1 LAQFANADVETL
13 RRFYELWNSGD
24 ADALTELFDADA
36 QVRPAL
42 SAFLATTLYRGRDG
56 IAAWYA
62 ETNEPWTDL
71 IVEPKQIIAAGER
84 VLGVVRLTARSPGA
98 HVDVETEIA
107 HIATMRKGLIF
118 RLDGYEEPSAALEEL
133 GVEGLEP
140 LGISEKAVAGERR
153 VDPRLFRGDRS
164 HDAPTDSE

>member
-1 LAQFANADVETL
+1 MPRSDVDTL

-24 ADALTELFDADA
+24 VDALTELFDVDA

-62 ETNEPWTDL
+62 ETNEPWADL
-71 IVEPKQIIAAGER
+71 SVEPKRVIDVGDQ

-107 HIATMRKGLIF
+107 HIATIRKGLIF
-118 RLDGYEEPSAALEEL
+118 RLDGFEKPAQAFEALRRQGVSA
-133 GVEGLEP
+133 
-140 LGISEKAVAGERR
+140 
-153 VDPRLFRGDRS
+153 
-164 HDAPTDSE
+164 